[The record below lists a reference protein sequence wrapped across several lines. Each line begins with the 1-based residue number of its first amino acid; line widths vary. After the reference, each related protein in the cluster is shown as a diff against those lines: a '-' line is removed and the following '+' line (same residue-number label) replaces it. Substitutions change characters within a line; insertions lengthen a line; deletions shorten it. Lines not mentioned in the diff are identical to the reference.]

1 MSDLRAYVEKRK
13 KRDPQFA
20 RGFESGY
27 EEFKT
32 QEGSTMGFTLEIG
45 RPAPQFSLRG
55 VDGKTYALKD
65 FAKAKAVVVCFTC
78 NHCPAVKGNESRER
92 SFVADYAPKGV
103 AYVAIN
109 SNDLAFH
116 PDDSF
121 EHMKERAKR
130 LGFTWPFLRD
140 ETQAVAKAYGAQRTP
155 HFFLLDAARK
165 VVYTGRMDDNA
176 HDITHATTH
185 ELRDAVDALLA
196 GKPIRV
202 PVTEASGCN
211 VKWRG
216 KDAHWM
222 PESLEDFT

>member
-1 MSDLRAYVEKRK
+1 
-13 KRDPQFA
+13 
-20 RGFESGY
+20 
-27 EEFKT
+27 
-32 QEGSTMGFTLEIG
+32 MGFTIEISKF
-45 RPAPQFSLRG
+45 APQFSLPG

-65 FAKAKAVVVCFTC
+65 FTAAKAVVVCFTC
-78 NHCPAVKGNESRER
+78 NHCPAATGNESRER
-92 SFVADYAPKGV
+92 AFVNEYAPKGV
-103 AYVAIN
+103 AYIAIN

-140 ETQAVAKAYGAQRTP
+140 ESQMVAKAYGAQRTP
-155 HFFLLDAARK
+155 HFFVLDAARK
-165 VVYTGRMDDNA
+165 VVYTGRMDDNP
-176 HDITHATTH
+176 HDGTQATTH

-196 GKPIRV
+196 GKPIRM
-202 PVTEASGCN
+202 PVTEPIGCN

-222 PESLEDFT
+222 PNSLVDFR

>member
-1 MSDLRAYVEKRK
+1 
-13 KRDPQFA
+13 
-20 RGFESGY
+20 
-27 EEFKT
+27 
-32 QEGSTMGFTLEIG
+32 MGFTIDIG
-45 RPAPQFSLRG
+45 KAAPQFSLPG
-55 VDGKTYALKD
+55 VDGKTCSLQD

-78 NHCPAVKGNESRER
+78 NHCPAVKGNETRER
-92 SFVADYAPKGV
+92 AFVNAYAPKGI

-140 ETQAVAKAYGAQRTP
+140 ETQAAAKAYGAQRTP
-155 HFFLLDAARK
+155 HFFLLDSARK
-165 VVYTGRMDDNA
+165 VVYAGRMDDNP
-176 HDITHATTH
+176 HDANLASTH
-185 ELRDAVDALLA
+185 ELRDAVEALLA

-202 PVTEASGCN
+202 PVTEPIGCN

-216 KDAHWM
+216 QDAHWM
-222 PESLEDFT
+222 PQSLADFK

>member
-1 MSDLRAYVEKRK
+1 MK
-13 KRDPQFA
+13 
-20 RGFESGY
+20 
-27 EEFKT
+27 
-32 QEGSTMGFTLEIG
+32 FTIDIG
-45 RPAPQFSLRG
+45 ATAPQFSLPG
-55 VDGKTYALKD
+55 VDGKTCSLRD
-65 FAKAKAVVVCFTC
+65 FASAKAVVLSFTC
-78 NHCPAVKGNESRER
+78 NHCPAVKGNEARER
-92 SFVADYAPKGV
+92 AFINDYAPKGV
-103 AYVAIN
+103 AYIAIN

-121 EHMKERAKR
+121 THMLERAR
-130 LGFTWPFLRD
+130 HLGFTWPYLHD

-155 HFFLLDAARK
+155 HFFLLDSARK
-165 VVYTGRMDDNA
+165 VVYTGRMDDNP
-176 HDITHATTH
+176 HDMARATTH

-222 PESLEDFT
+222 PESLDDFK